1 MLLPESSRQ
10 LLEQKDILAPNKPY
24 VAFVELYDKEKRLY
38 PNAGFNP
45 IFLRL
50 SAKRLNL
57 ADTVLVVEA
66 SPPPQEFSFR
76 GIKFIM
82 HELESRGGRVLTGDL
97 VTGKTQYGYVT
108 GLPWTTADIT
118 LVGDPGVVAGNKI
131 TLSSISS
138 EAMVLIKATTSVL
151 KHYLFRV
158 RRAHD
163 TQVTAE
169 VLGVGT
175 GALTLFS
182 FTTANGFICPGSVKI
197 NFTDSGGAK
206 VGLIREDGGG
216 RLVTLAPDPLLG
228 ESVQSTINYETG
240 KIEIQFSV
248 DHIPTA
254 TNITIDYEYASGG
267 VADQSD
273 CRVDWRAEM

>member
-1 MLLPESSRQ
+1 MLPETSRQ
-10 LLEQKDILAPNKPY
+10 LMEQRDILAPNKPY

-38 PNAGFNP
+38 PAAGFNP
-45 IFLRL
+45 IVLRL

-57 ADTVLVVEA
+57 ADTVLAVEA

-76 GIKFIM
+76 GIKFVM
-82 HELESRGGRVLTGDL
+82 HELESRGGRVFTGDL
-97 VTGKTQYGYVT
+97 TTGKVNQGYVT
-108 GLPWTTADIT
+108 GLPWSAAGLT
-118 LVGDPGVVAGNKI
+118 LVGDPGVVSGNKI

-138 EAMVLIKATTSVL
+138 EIVVFLRATTVLL

-158 RRAHD
+158 RRTHD
-163 TQVTAE
+163 TPITAE

-175 GALTLFS
+175 GALVLFS
-182 FTTANGFICPGSVKI
+182 FTTVNKFICPGSVKI

-206 VGLIREDGGG
+206 AGLIRDDGGG

-240 KIEIQFSV
+240 KIEIQFSA
-248 DHIPTA
+248 DHVPTA
-254 TNITIDYEYASGG
+254 TNITVDYEYASGG

>member
-1 MLLPESSRQ
+1 
-10 LLEQKDILAPNKPY
+10 
-24 VAFVELYDKEKRLY
+24 VELYDKEKRLY
-38 PNAGFNP
+38 SNVGFNP

-57 ADTVLVVEA
+57 ADTVLAIEV

-82 HELESRGGRVLTGDL
+82 HELESRGGRVFTGDL
-97 VTGKTQYGYVT
+97 TTGKVNAGYVT
-108 GLPWTTADIT
+108 GLPWSAAGIT
-118 LVGDPGVVAGNKI
+118 LVGDPGVVASNKV
-131 TLSSISS
+131 TLSSVSS
-138 EAMVLIKATTSVL
+138 EVVVLIKATAATL
-151 KHYLFRV
+151 KSYLFRV
-158 RRAHD
+158 RRTHD
-163 TQVTAE
+163 TPITAE

-175 GALTLFS
+175 GALVLFS
-182 FTTANGFICPGSVKI
+182 FTTVNKFICPGSVKI

-206 VGLIREDGGG
+206 VGLIRDDGGG

-228 ESVQSTINYETG
+228 ESVESTINYETG
-240 KIEIQFSV
+240 EIAIQFSA
-248 DHIPTA
+248 DHVPTA
-254 TNITIDYEYASGG
+254 TNITVDYEYASGG